1 MEQLALALWASV
13 CGYQDI
19 KRLRV
24 SNWLILGGFLISFV
38 YLYVKESSLTGATVN
53 MAMTALFIGVCLSL
67 PGYLLGRLGAADVK
81 YLAALGLASDP
92 LTVLYSLAFG
102 CLLCIALFILV
113 KLFKRSVEKSAMNE
127 EVRLRRAPSKKKSFP
142 FIFAMSAGL
151 LAHLIISKII

>member
-81 YLAALGLASDP
+81 YLAALGLAS
-92 LTVLYSLAFG
+92 
-102 CLLCIALFILV
+102 ALFILV

-127 EVRLRRAPSKKKSFP
+127 EVRLRRAPSKNKSFP

>member
-81 YLAALGLASDP
+81 YLAALGWPATHLRCSIAWPSAACCASR
-92 LTVLYSLAFG
+92 YS
-102 CLLCIALFILV
+102 
-113 KLFKRSVEKSAMNE
+113 SS
-127 EVRLRRAPSKKKSFP
+127 
-142 FIFAMSAGL
+142 
-151 LAHLIISKII
+151 

>member
-67 PGYLLGRLGAADVK
+67 PA
-81 YLAALGLASDP
+81 
-92 LTVLYSLAFG
+92 TF
-102 CLLCIALFILV
+102 
-113 KLFKRSVEKSAMNE
+113 
-127 EVRLRRAPSKKKSFP
+127 
-142 FIFAMSAGL
+142 SAGSAL
-151 LAHLIISKII
+151 PTSSTWPHWAGQRPTYGAL

>member
-67 PGYLLGRLGAADVK
+67 PGYLRQARRRRRQVPGRTGAGQRPA
-81 YLAALGLASDP
+81 YGAL
-92 LTVLYSLAFG
+92 
-102 CLLCIALFILV
+102 
-113 KLFKRSVEKSAMNE
+113 
-127 EVRLRRAPSKKKSFP
+127 
-142 FIFAMSAGL
+142 
-151 LAHLIISKII
+151 

>member
-81 YLAALGLASDP
+81 IPAAALGLASDP
-92 LTVLYSLAFG
+92 LTVLYSLAFA

-113 KLFKRSVEKSAMNE
+113 RLFKRSVEKSAMNE
-127 EVRLRRAPSKKKSFP
+127 EVRLRRGTVKNKSFP
-142 FIFAMSAGL
+142 FIFAMGAGL
-151 LAHLIISKII
+151 WHI